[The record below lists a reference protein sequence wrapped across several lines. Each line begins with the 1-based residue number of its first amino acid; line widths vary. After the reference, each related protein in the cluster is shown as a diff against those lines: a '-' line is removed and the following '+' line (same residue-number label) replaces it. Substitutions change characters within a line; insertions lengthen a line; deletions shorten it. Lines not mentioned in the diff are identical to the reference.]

1 MKRTIRLSEREL
13 HRVIKES
20 VRRLISEDINHE
32 YDGYVLIDEA
42 SEEVIQNYSFDEL
55 QDAINDAK
63 SMGRGRFLVVG
74 CRGNEYDLNDIVFDS
89 NPDSSYKFENIVR
102 KAVKESVRRIIN
114 EVGDTSRGQYMLGR
128 VDARATDKHI
138 ASIDDG
144 DEDVDARQNKYNA
157 SDSWA
162 RPLRADG
169 KNDYDND
176 PYIKGMDDQRLGDRR
191 RIQNQ
196 YDVYKMQDT
205 DKLQKEFINFVEKN
219 GLETVYD
226 YESGNM
232 GQGQS
237 VSPAPALIQMFME
250 NLGYDLSP
258 ESKQALKNAYNQ
270 WWYYAQ
276 SQFDFGD

>member
-20 VRRLISEDINHE
+20 VRRLISEDTNPE

-74 CRGNEYDLNDIVFDS
+74 CRGNEYDLNDVVFDS

-102 KAVKESVRRIIN
+102 KAVKESVRRIVN
-114 EVGDTSRGQYMLGR
+114 EIGDTRRGQYMLGR

-138 ASIDDG
+138 ASIEAG
-144 DEDVDARQNKYNA
+144 DEDVAARQNKYNA

-162 RPLRADG
+162 RPLRPDG

-176 PYIKGMDDQRLGDRR
+176 PYIKGMDDQRLGDRK

-205 DKLQKEFINFVEKN
+205 DQLKNEFINFVEKN

-232 GQGQS
+232 GQGQP

-270 WWYYAQ
+270 WWYYAS